1 MISPPRIKSGCY
13 MVENFT
19 FCRLLCQFFGCFFI
33 FDFNGRRLHDAKA
46 KLKTPYTAYAL
57 ALFCVCLYFEGESL
71 IGRLERLDFSRQ
83 FAHAVSTFLNVA
95 LMVKVIVNF
104 GCMAF
109 RSGRL
114 LHFFRKCAEYEKRSS
129 FKRPSGRE
137 ALKRDWIVRVIR
149 LCIFIATA
157 SMAGI
162 MVISVATDSA
172 ERAPKR
178 AARFFALVVYFF
190 YDTLMYL
197 LLRSVGEVLV
207 WYVRAQRVTFEKC
220 CDAVSRGTPVAALRR
235 GQWASLKVESVR
247 QRVCEV
253 RELKCF
259 INDIWN
265 TAVSISWGTMVWM
278 VCITL
283 YTALKAG
290 VFRADVC
297 LSLCYAA
304 YIFLGFLELACIS
317 QALRHEAHELKEA
330 ARRASTLNA
339 ADSYFRQVEFLHY
352 TIDPDGMLIS
362 GSGFF
367 RLDKQLIVSIVGSL
381 ITLTIILVQTSDE
394 LTQRMRDKAASTSS

>member
-1 MISPPRIKSGCY
+1 

-33 FDFNGRRLHDAKA
+33 FDLNGRRLHDARA
-46 KLKTPYTAYAL
+46 TLKTAYTAYAL
-57 ALFCVCLYFEGESL
+57 ALFCVCLYFEGGLL
-71 IGRLERLDFSRQ
+71 IGRLARLDFSRQ
-83 FAHAVSTFLNVA
+83 FADAVSTLLNVA
-95 LMVKVIVNF
+95 LMVKVVVNF

-109 RSGRL
+109 HSGRL
-114 LHFFRKCAEYEKRSS
+114 LDFFHKCKEYEKRSA

-137 ALKRDWIVRVIR
+137 ALKRDWIVSIIR
-149 LCIFIATA
+149 LCILTVAV

-162 MVISVATDSA
+162 LVISMATNSSK
-172 ERAPKR
+172 RAPR
-178 AARFFALVVYFF
+178 QVARFFCVAVYFF
-190 YDTLMYL
+190 YDSLVYL

-220 CDAVSRGTPVAALRR
+220 CAAVSRGTPVAALRR
-235 GQWASLKVESVR
+235 GRWASLTVESVR

-259 INDIWN
+259 INGIWS
-265 TAVSISWGTMVWM
+265 TAIILSSGTLVWM

-304 YIFLGFLELACIS
+304 YIFLSFLELACIS
-317 QALRHEAHELKEA
+317 QTLRDE
-330 ARRASTLNA
+330 
-339 ADSYFRQVEFLHY
+339 VEFLHY
-352 TIDPDGMLIS
+352 TIDPDGMSIS

-367 RLDKQLIVSIVGSL
+367 RLDKQLVVSIVGSL
-381 ITLTIILVQTSDE
+381 ITLTVILVQTSDE
-394 LTQRMRDKAASTSS
+394 LSQRMRERAASTSS